1 MYTGMDGNHEK
12 HLVERHLKGTFE
24 GQSLSPPVS
33 PHQQCHWPTMSDYLH
48 AESSREQPV
57 SMMVVNISKK
67 KEPFGPQASR
77 VLKGRSVNDCEVIPI
92 SDWFV
97 ILHALF
103 CAYMNPSIVDLSH
116 QSVL

>member
-57 SMMVVNISKK
+57 SMMAVNISKEKRTFRTPSQQSFERK
-67 KEPFGPQASR
+67 KC
-77 VLKGRSVNDCEVIPI
+77 K
-92 SDWFV
+92 
-97 ILHALF
+97 
-103 CAYMNPSIVDLSH
+103 
-116 QSVL
+116 